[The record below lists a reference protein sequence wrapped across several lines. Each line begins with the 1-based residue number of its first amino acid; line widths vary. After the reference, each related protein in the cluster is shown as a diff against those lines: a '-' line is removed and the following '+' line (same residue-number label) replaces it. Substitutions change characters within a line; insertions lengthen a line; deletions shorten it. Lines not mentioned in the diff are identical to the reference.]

1 MFILT
6 TLHRRRVILAVF
18 LGLLL
23 ALGLFMVISTTTPAM
38 NAPSAPRT
46 VFAPTLSINDV
57 TVVEGNSGLTNAVFT
72 VTLTDPSG
80 DSAPVTV
87 NYATVTQPGGDFVA
101 TSGTLT
107 FPYPV
112 GGPPPVLTI
121 NVPINGDLTVEG
133 NETFTVMLSNPSG
146 ATITKANGIGVIS
159 NDDTAAISI
168 TDVNVIEGNS
178 GTASAVF
185 QISLSAP
192 ADQPI
197 SITAATADGTA
208 KAGSGDYVA
217 DAGRTITFT
226 PGSVGPLPYAVTING
241 DTTDE
246 ADETFTV
253 NLTASGFPYANN
265 AVTIAD
271 NQGLG
276 IIRDDDPD
284 AGSVLVFPYYTSS
297 PDGTNDTILS
307 MYNSRAREAMMH
319 LYVISNTCAQTDVFV
334 TLPAN
339 GCTSLSAAT
348 FAPGETGY
356 VIAVAIDD
364 SGIPIQNNSFSGRA
378 RLRDGDYVGSYDAE
392 VFRANS
398 PTPVT
403 FHGDGTG
410 TLHFDSARYD
420 QVPSQ
425 FTVSIQSPVD
435 IGGQKVV
442 TAGMQGSPIVAGG
455 LTGAGQVGPGI
466 VTSSTGRLA
475 SFTRFLAGTC
485 QSISTVSLTNP
496 RVPGG
501 MGFAVPSG
509 QTGVLNF
516 RIDGGVGLMLTP
528 QTAPGGAKIQPLQKT
543 NFTNTTLT
551 IPIGVTT
558 SVANLPSLSIND
570 VAVPEGNGPSN
581 AVFTVT
587 LENAQ
592 FGCAP
597 VTVNY
602 AVPVSSGGDYVAVS
616 GTLTFAPPTSGTTVT
631 QTITVPV
638 YGDFVVEGDEPFVVT
653 LSGATGATIAKA
665 EGLGTISNDDIAAIT
680 ISDAFSFEGLDGITN
695 IGFQVTMNAFVDQ
708 PVVVSFATADGSATV
723 ADNDYLP
730 ASGTVTFPANSTG
743 VQIIQVAV
751 RGDAVPEINE
761 TFGVQ
766 LMPNAV
772 PYTAVSILDPTGM
785 GMIANDDINTCPTAT
800 GTTVPVAGDLTT
812 TYSLVS
818 GCGITMATPAPP
830 PPPSDLPSGYTLN
843 DTTVAY
849 EVTTTAPY
857 AGPIVLTF
865 KVPLSV
871 TEEQFARLRVLHGE
885 NGEFE
890 DRTILAPDSPAPN
903 FATREISARVTSLS
917 PFIIAVAPLNS
928 LSISDVNLNE
938 GNAGT
943 VNANFTVSLSNPSA
957 SAVTVQ
963 YQTADGTAT
972 AGSDYTALPLTTL
985 TFNPGEQSKT
995 ITVSIKGDTTVE
1007 AIENFFVNLSNA
1019 SGATLAKSQG
1029 VGTIMNDDTTA
1040 LSINDVSVTEGN
1052 AGTVNANFTVS
1063 LSNPSASTVTVQ
1075 YQTVNDTATAPR
1087 DFVAVPLTTLTF
1099 NPNEQSKTITVV
1111 VNGETAV
1118 EPNESFFVNLSNAVG
1133 VTIADAQGVGRITN
1147 DDGDL
1152 PLLRVRAAD
1161 PAVCLGPG
1169 GLIGITA
1176 AVTNPNAAAVTATW
1190 TATLPAP
1197 LLGLPGSGTATVNA
1211 PAMQVTTTQASWT
1224 GTLNAGQTVTFTY
1237 QAQIAAGTALDT
1249 QFCLQNKA
1257 QFNGGYEV
1265 VVPECF
1271 VANCPTLGLLP
1282 LANTRASDQKAGSL
1296 LVFPYYTSNRATR
1309 ADTRLTIS
1317 NVSMQTI
1324 NTHVFFLDGATCSP
1338 ADMFLC
1344 LTPGASFSFKAS
1356 EYDPE
1361 NTGFMY
1367 VVAVDVQGRPIQ
1379 SNGLVGNAF
1388 VNEGEYYDTYGAVA
1402 FERYDNGITQ
1412 PNGTIA
1418 LLSLNGTI
1426 YDAAPVQF
1434 AVEIQSPLDVIGQR
1448 IIVAPIA
1455 GDLDGT
1461 ATLPA
1466 AHPTLQTAAT
1476 QLGIGLAINGQE
1488 KATSFS
1494 ALLSG
1499 GCLKTATLSAT
1510 YPRVP
1515 GGLSGLIGKGATG
1528 HLQFRVGA
1536 GVGLLMTPR
1545 AGANHWSGIRGLHQ
1559 TATSNVV
1566 LVIPVIAPAC

>member
-1 MFILT
+1 MLILT
-6 TLHRRRVILAVF
+6 TLRRRRLILAVF

-23 ALGLFMVISTTTPAM
+23 APGLFVVISTKTPAM

-57 TVVEGNSGLTNAVFT
+57 TVVEGNAGLTNAIFT

-80 DSAPVTV
+80 DTAPVTV
-87 NYATVTQPGGDFVA
+87 NYATVAQPGGDFVA

-107 FPYPV
+107 FPAV
-112 GGPPPVLTI
+112 GGPPPAQTI
-121 NVPINGDLTVEG
+121 NVPINGDVTVEG
-133 NETFTVMLSNPSG
+133 NESFTVTLSGASG
-146 ATITKANGIGVIS
+146 ATITRANGLGMIS
-159 NDDTAAISI
+159 NDDAATISI
-168 TDVNVIEGNS
+168 TDVSATEGNS

-197 SITAATADGTA
+197 SLTAATADGTA
-208 KAGSGDYVA
+208 KTVSGDYVG

-226 PGSVGPLPYAVTING
+226 PGAVGPLPYAVTING
-241 DTTDE
+241 DATDE

-265 AVTIAD
+265 AISIAD

-284 AGSVLVFPYYTSS
+284 AGSVLVFPYYVSS
-297 PDGTNDTILS
+297 TDGTNDTILNL
-307 MYNSRAREAMMH
+307 YNSSAREALLH
-319 LYVISNTCAQTDVFV
+319 LYVIGNTCTQTDVFV

-356 VIAVAIDD
+356 VIAVAIDKD
-364 SGIPIQNNSFSGRA
+364 SAIPIQNNSFSGRA
-378 RLRDGDYVGSYDAE
+378 RLKEGDYVGSYDAE

-398 PTPVT
+398 PTPAT
-403 FHGDGTG
+403 IGGAMA
-410 TLHFDSARYD
+410 TLHFDGARYD

-425 FTVSIQSPVD
+425 FTASIQSPVD
-435 IGGQKVV
+435 VVGQKVV
-442 TAGMQGSPIVAGG
+442 TAGMQGSPIGTG
-455 LTGAGQVGPGI
+455 SLIGAGQVGTGI
-466 VTSSTGRLA
+466 VTSSTGRFA
-475 SFTRFLAGTC
+475 SFARFLAGSC
-485 QSISTVSLTNP
+485 QSISTVSLATP
-496 RVPGG
+496 RVPTG
-501 MGFAVPSG
+501 MGTIVPSG
-509 QTGVLNF
+509 QTGILNF
-516 RIDGGVGLMLTP
+516 RLDGGVGLMLTP

-551 IPIGVTT
+551 IPL
-558 SVANLPSLSIND
+558 SLAASSAHLPSLRIND
-570 VAVPEGNGPSN
+570 LAVAEGNGLAN
-581 AVFTVT
+581 AVFSVT

-592 FGCAP
+592 FSCAP

-602 AVPVSSGGDYVAVS
+602 AVPASPGGDYGAVS

-631 QTITVPV
+631 QTITVPIF
-638 YGDFVVEGDEPFVVT
+638 GDFLVEGEEQFVVR
-653 LSGATGATIAKA
+653 LSSAAGATIAKA
-665 EGLGTISNDDIAAIT
+665 EGIGTISNDDIAAIT
-680 ISDAFSFEGLDGITN
+680 ISDAFSLEGVDGTTN
-695 IGFQVTMNAFVDQ
+695 INLQVMLSAPVDQ
-708 PVVVSFATADGSATV
+708 PVVVGYATADISATI
-723 ADNDYLP
+723 ADNDYFA

-743 VQIIQVAV
+743 SQLIQVVV

-761 TFGVQ
+761 TFVVQ
-766 LMPNAV
+766 LMTNAV

-800 GTTVPVAGDLTT
+800 GAAVPVAGDLTT

-818 GCGITMATPAPP
+818 GCGVTMATPAPP
-830 PPPSDLPSGYTLN
+830 PPPSALPSGYILN
-843 DTTVAY
+843 DTTVTY
-849 EVTTTAPY
+849 DVTTTAPY

-917 PFIIAVAPLNS
+917 PFLIAIAPLNS
-928 LSISDVNLNE
+928 LSIGDVKLTE

-963 YQTADGTAT
+963 YQTANGSAT
-972 AGSDYTALPLTTL
+972 VGSDYTALPLTTL

-995 ITVSIKGDTTVE
+995 ITVSVKGDTTVE
-1007 AIENFFVNLSNA
+1007 PIENFFVNLSNA

-1040 LSINDVSVTEGN
+1040 LRINDVSVTEGN
-1052 AGTVNANFTVS
+1052 AGMVNANFTVS
-1063 LSNPSASTVTVQ
+1063 LSNPSASAVTVQ
-1075 YQTVNDTATAPR
+1075 YQTANDTATAPR

-1099 NPNEQSKTITVV
+1099 NPNEQSKTITVL

-1118 EPNESFFVNLSNAVG
+1118 EPNETFFVNLSNAVG
-1133 VTIADAQGVGRITN
+1133 ATIADAQGGGRITN

-1152 PLLRVRAAD
+1152 PLVRVRAAD

-1169 GLIGITA
+1169 GLIGLTA
-1176 AVTNPNAAAVTATW
+1176 EVTNPNGFAVSAGW
-1190 TATLPAP
+1190 TATLPTP
-1197 LLGLPGSGTATVNA
+1197 LLGLVGSGTATVNSA
-1211 PAMQVTTTQASWT
+1211 AMQVTTTQASWT

-1249 QFCLQNKA
+1249 QFCVQNAA

-1271 VANCPTLGLLP
+1271 VANCPALGLLP
-1282 LANTRASDQKAGSL
+1282 LANVRASDQKAGSL

-1309 ADTRLTIS
+1309 ADTRLTLS
-1317 NVSMQTI
+1317 NVSLQTI
-1324 NTHVFFLDGATCSP
+1324 NAHVFLIDGATCSP

-1361 NTGFMY
+1361 NTGFIY
-1367 VVAVDVQGRPIQ
+1367 AVAVDLQGRPIQ
-1379 SNGLVGNAF
+1379 NNGLVGNAF
-1388 VNEGEYYDTYGAVA
+1388 VQDGEYYDNYGAVA
-1402 FERYDNGITQ
+1402 FERYDNSVTTST
-1412 PNGTIA
+1412 GTIA

-1434 AVEIQSPLDVIGQR
+1434 AVEIQSPLDVAGQR
-1448 IIVAPIA
+1448 IVVAPLA

-1466 AHPTLQTAAT
+1466 THPALQTAAT

-1488 KATSFS
+1488 RITSFS

-1515 GGLSGLIGKGATG
+1515 GGLGGLIGKGATG

-1545 AGANHWSGIRGLHQ
+1545 AGTSVWSGIRGLHH
-1559 TATSNVV
+1559 TATSNVI
-1566 LVIPVIAPAC
+1566 LAIPVIAPVC